1 MYQLIIPLGITT
13 LSLLTLTLLM
23 GLRMIKVR
31 FKVHKT
37 FGILTFV
44 FALLHAGLIL
54 YLLYF
59 E

>member
-1 MYQLIIPLGITT
+1 
-13 LSLLTLTLLM
+13 M
-23 GLRMIKVR
+23 GLRVIKVR